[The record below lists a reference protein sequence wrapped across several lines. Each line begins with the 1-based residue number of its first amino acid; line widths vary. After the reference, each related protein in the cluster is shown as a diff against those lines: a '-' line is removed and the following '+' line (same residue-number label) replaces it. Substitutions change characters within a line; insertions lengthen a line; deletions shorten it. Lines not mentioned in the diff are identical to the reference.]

1 MGLVIFKMVYLL
13 LCDLC
18 FFKIQVSSILFHLR
32 PKMTD
37 NRSEVSPHDV
47 LYLCK
52 ALRIVLFTLL
62 SFAWTF
68 AIAKMVFKAY
78 FEFTPGDVTGSKI
91 EIACAQLNCCL
102 DEIEEFPNL
111 GDRSE
116 GTQVF

>member
-1 MGLVIFKMVYLL
+1 MVYLL
-13 LCDLC
+13 FCDLC
-18 FFKIQVSSILFHLR
+18 FFKIQIGSIIFHLR
-32 PKMTD
+32 PKMVND
-37 NRSEVSPHDV
+37 WSEVALHDV
-47 LYLCK
+47 LYLRK
-52 ALRIVLFTLL
+52 TMRIVLFTLL
-62 SFAWTF
+62 SFAWAF

-116 GTQVF
+116 